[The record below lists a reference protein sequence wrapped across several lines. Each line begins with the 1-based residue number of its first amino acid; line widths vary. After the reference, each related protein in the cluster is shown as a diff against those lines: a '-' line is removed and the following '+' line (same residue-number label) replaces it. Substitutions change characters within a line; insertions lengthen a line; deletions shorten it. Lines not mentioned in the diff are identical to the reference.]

1 MFSTFIPR
9 YSSFLPPESGIIFI
23 VFTMRTY
30 ANFDKIQNYIL
41 LNFDKYDFTNNAH
54 IPVASS
60 RQKRLDFSRI
70 TTYSRTSAT
79 AGAVYLP
86 KANTEGGAAG
96 YNRGGAPRHR

>member
-9 YSSFLPPESGIIFI
+9 YSSFLPPESGSIFI

-54 IPVASS
+54 IPASMPRGS
-60 RQKRLDFSRI
+60 ACGFVNPQAERL
-70 TTYSRTSAT
+70 SA
-79 AGAVYLP
+79 
-86 KANTEGGAAG
+86 AAI
-96 YNRGGAPRHR
+96 YA

>member
-1 MFSTFIPR
+1 MFSTFLPR

-54 IPVASS
+54 IPVASF
-60 RQKRLDFSRI
+60 RQKAGFLQPFVGMRRLERP
-70 TTYSRTSAT
+70 TPTSRT
-79 AGAVYLP
+79 
-86 KANTEGGAAG
+86 
-96 YNRGGAPRHR
+96 